1 MLDIKDFDKAIG
13 AIDAEWR
20 SGESLT
26 ATMSLAALWAVATV
40 GPFLL
45 EIHHKGDGSIG
56 WVSVDARVGGGVQL
70 WRSRNE
76 QRVPLPEVIDGMR
89 EYLRGVAEELAALE
103 PFGH

>member
-1 MLDIKDFDKAIG
+1 MIDLKDFDKAIG

-20 SGESLT
+20 SGGGTTE
-26 ATMSLAALWAVATV
+26 LWAVATV
-40 GPFLL
+40 GPFSL
-45 EIHHKGDGSIG
+45 EIHHKRDGSIG
-56 WVSVDARVGGGVQL
+56 WVRCGVRGLIGGVQL

-76 QRVPLPEVIDGMR
+76 QRVPLSEVIDGMR